1 MTNRFLGFMVGLT
14 ALVAVAHGQVT
25 PQTAKAN
32 GQAWKMARTPDGKP
46 DLQGYWANNNAT
58 PLERPK
64 ELAGRATLT
73 DEEVAAMKKKAHE
86 LFGGKSDA
94 AFGDTVFL
102 TTLANVQGT
111 KAGFKSTDGD
121 TGIPATRLNE
131 GLFEDGLGVRRL
143 VDPRLAAH
151 QRVRHGHDPRPGHRE
166 DRSVLRDARRSSL
179 ICSIFDPITKQPYSR
194 DPRHI
199 AKKAEAYL
207 RQTGIADTS
216 FMGPEAEFFVFDDVR
231 FDQSQP
237 NAGYYYLDSD
247 EGAWNS
253 GREEFPNLGYKTR
266 HKEGYFP
273 VPPTDTLADLRQAIM
288 TTLMETRHRGR
299 GRPPRGRER
308 RAVRDRHEVQP
319 PRRRAPTSSC
329 GSSTSSRTS
338 RASTAR
344 RRRSCPSRSSA
355 TTAAACTCH
364 QSLWKEGKP
373 LFGGDGYAGLVDT
386 ALHYIGGIIKHAK
399 SIAALTNPTTN
410 SYRRLVPGFEAPV
423 NLAYS
428 SRNRSASVRIPITG
442 PEPEDAP
449 HRGALPRPEL
459 QPVPRLQ
466 RHADGGARR
475 RSRTRSTRA
484 IRWTRT
490 STPSRP
496 EELKDVP
503 HMPGSLEEALDTLE
517 RDHEFL
523 LRGDVFTKDAIHE
536 WLDFKRNKELNPIR
550 MRPTPYEFYLYFD
563 I

>member
-1 MTNRFLGFMVGLT
+1 MTPNEVL
-14 ALVAVAHGQVT
+14 
-25 PQTAKAN
+25 
-32 GQAWKMARTPDGKP
+32 
-46 DLQGYWANNNAT
+46 
-58 PLERPK
+58 
-64 ELAGRATLT
+64 ELAKKH
-73 DEEVAAMKKKAHE
+73 EVKFVDLKFIDFPGVWQH
-86 LFGGKSDA
+86 
-94 AFGDTVFL
+94 
-102 TTLANVQGT
+102 TT
-111 KAGFKSTDGD
+111 
-121 TGIPATRLNE
+121 IPATRLTE
-131 GLFEDGLGVRRL
+131 GLFEDGLAFDGSSIRGWQPINASDMVMVPDPATAR
-143 VDPRLAAH
+143 VDPFYSTPTL
-151 QRVRHGHDPRPGHRE
+151 
-166 DRSVLRDARRSSL
+166 SV

-216 FMGPEAEFFVFDDVR
+216 FMGPEAEFFLFDDVR

-237 NAGYYYLDSD
+237 NAGYYFLDSN

-273 VPPTDTLADLRQAIM
+273 VPPTDTLAEVRQAIM
-288 TTLMETRHRGR
+288 TTLMASGVEVEVGH
-299 GRPPRGRER
+299 
-308 RAVRDRHEVQP
+308 HEVASGGQCEIGTKFNRLGP
-319 PRRRAPTSSC
+319 CADQLMWFKYVVKNVARKHGKAATFMPKPLFGDN
-329 GSSTSSRTS
+329 GSGMHV
-338 RASTAR
+338 
-344 RRRSCPSRSSA
+344 
-355 TTAAACTCH
+355 H

-373 LFGGDGYAGLVDT
+373 LFGGDGYAGLSDL

-442 PEPEDAP
+442 PNPKTRRIEVRFPDPSCNPYLAFSAMLMA
-449 HRGALPRPEL
+449 GL
-459 QPVPRLQ
+459 
-466 RHADGGARR
+466 DGIQNKINPGDPMDKDIY
-475 RSRTRSTRA
+475 SLS
-484 IRWTRT
+484 
-490 STPSRP
+490 P

-503 HMPGSLEEALDTLE
+503 QMPGSLEEALGTLE

-523 LRGDVFTKDAIHE
+523 LRGDVFTKDALHE
-536 WLDFKRNKELNPIR
+536 WLEFKRSKELNPIR